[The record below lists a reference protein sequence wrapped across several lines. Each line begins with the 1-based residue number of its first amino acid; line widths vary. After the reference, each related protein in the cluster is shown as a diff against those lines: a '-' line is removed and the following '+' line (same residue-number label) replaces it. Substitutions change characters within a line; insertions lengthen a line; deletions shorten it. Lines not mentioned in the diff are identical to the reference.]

1 MEPGCLMEAREDDG
15 TEMAEDYRQKESAIR
30 ERGVM
35 RLYRAGR
42 GLEAEVMAGADTERV
57 RLSRGGFRDQE
68 TWRRNSIYV
77 QGRIAASRPKST
89 RILAGYGRQ
98 EGRLVLRIFVPEML
112 EDLKIVLTCTEEGIL
127 GEFYDVHNPAEP
139 VKL

>member
-1 MEPGCLMEAREDDG
+1 M
-15 TEMAEDYRQKESAIR
+15 
-30 ERGVM
+30 
-35 RLYRAGR
+35 
-42 GLEAEVMAGADTERV
+42 
-57 RLSRGGFRDQE
+57 
-68 TWRRNSIYV
+68 
-77 QGRIAASRPKST
+77 
-89 RILAGYGRQ
+89 Q